1 MAQKK
6 TNTSEIRKINRS
18 VVFQYLYHHP
28 HTTKQELALGCELS
42 MPTVTLNLTDLLS
55 MNLLETTGVKDSTG
69 GRKARLL
76 SVNPSARYAVGA
88 NITAHHISIVLLN
101 LSGEMISHKR
111 MRVPFSNSKEY
122 METLSSFIWDL
133 IREQGIDKQRIL
145 GVGLSMP
152 AIISRDG
159 QTLAYASVLNFTN
172 GRLQDFSG
180 PIGLNCRF
188 INDAT
193 AGGYAALW
201 HNPLFS
207 DAGNHKAVV
216 YLSLNNSIGGAFFLD
231 GKEYAGTNQRSCE
244 FGHMTLHTDGKACYC
259 GKLGCVDVYLQALKL
274 SNPFDGN
281 LAGFFEHLCQG
292 DQEAQA
298 LWNDYRMNLAR
309 CVNNLRMA
317 YDCQVILG
325 GYVGEYLGP
334 HLHEMR
340 KLAAELNTFETD
352 GSYLFVSTDKL
363 ESSAVGAAL
372 TWITDFINTV

>member
-1 MAQKK
+1 MAQRK

-42 MPTVTLNLTDLLS
+42 MPTVTLNLADLGS
-55 MNLLETTGVKDSTG
+55 MDLMETTGVKDSTG

-76 SVNPSARYAVGA
+76 SVNSFARYAVGA
-88 NITAHHISIVLLN
+88 NITAHHISAVLLN
-101 LSGEMISHKR
+101 LYGEMVSHKR
-111 MRVPFSNSKEY
+111 IRIPFANSAEY
-122 METLSSFIWDL
+122 MQTLSSFIWEL
-133 IREQGIDKQRIL
+133 IREHGIDKQRIL

-152 AIISRDG
+152 AIISKDG

-193 AGGYAALW
+193 AGGYAELW

-207 DAGNHKAVV
+207 TPGDHRAVV

-231 GKEYAGTNQRSCE
+231 DKEYAGMNQRSSE
-244 FGHMTLHTDGKACYC
+244 FGHMTLHPDGKTCYC
-259 GKLGCVDVYLQALKL
+259 GKAGCSDAYLRALRL
-274 SNPFDGN
+274 SNPYDGN
-281 LAGFFEHLCQG
+281 LAAFFEQLRRG
-292 DQEAQA
+292 DPDA
-298 LWNDYRMNLAR
+298 LTLWSEYRADLVR

-325 GYVGEYLGP
+325 GYVGEYLAPYLGE
-334 HLHEMR
+334 LRE
-340 KLAAELNTFETD
+340 LAAEKNTFEKD
-352 GSYLFVSTDKL
+352 GDYLFVSTDKL
-363 ESSAVGAAL
+363 ENSAVGAAL
-372 TWITDFINTV
+372 TWITDYIQTV

>member
-1 MAQKK
+1 MAQRK

-18 VVFQYLYHHP
+18 VVFQYLYDHP
-28 HTTKQELALGCELS
+28 HTTKQDLALGCELS
-42 MPTVTLNLTDLLS
+42 MPTVTLNLADLHG
-55 MNLLETTGVKDSTG
+55 MDLLETTGVKDSTG

-76 SVNPSARYAVGA
+76 SVNPAAQYAIGA
-88 NITAHHISIVLLN
+88 NVTAHHISLVLLN
-101 LSGEMISHKR
+101 LYGEMISHKR
-111 MRVPFSNSKEY
+111 IRIPFANSEDY
-122 METLSSFIWDL
+122 MNALSSYIWEL
-133 IREQGIDKQRIL
+133 ISEQGIDRQRIL

-152 AIISRDG
+152 AIISKDG

-180 PIGLNCRF
+180 PISLPCRF

-207 DAGNHKAVV
+207 AHGGHRAVV

-231 GKEYAGTNQRSCE
+231 DKEYAGMNQRSSE
-244 FGHMTLHTDGKACYC
+244 FGHMTLHPDGKTCYC
-259 GKLGCVDVYLQALKL
+259 GKAGCTDVYLRAHRL
-274 SNPFDGN
+274 SSPYDGN
-281 LAGFFEHLCQG
+281 LAAFFEQLRNG
-292 DQEAQA
+292 DPAAQA
-298 LWNDYRMNLAR
+298 LWKEYRVDLLR

-334 HLHEMR
+334 YLGELR
-340 KLAAELNTFETD
+340 GLAAEKNTFEKD

-372 TWITDFINTV
+372 TWITDYIQTV

>member
-1 MAQKK
+1 MSQKK

-28 HTTKQELALGCELS
+28 HITKQELAMGCELS
-42 MPTVTLNLTDLLS
+42 MPTVTLNLSDLLS
-55 MNLLETTGVKDSTG
+55 MDLLETTGVKDSTG

-76 SVNPSARYAVGA
+76 SVNPSAQYAVGA
-88 NITAHHISIVLLN
+88 NITAHHISAVLLN
-101 LSGEMISHKR
+101 LYGEMISHKR
-111 MRVPFSNSKEY
+111 IRLPFANSKEY
-122 METLSSFIWDL
+122 MQTLSSFIWEL
-133 IREQGIDKQRIL
+133 IHEQGIEKRRIL

-152 AIISRDG
+152 AIISKDG
-159 QTLAYASVLNFTN
+159 QTLAYASILNFTN
-172 GRLQDFSG
+172 GRLQDFSA

-207 DAGNHKAVV
+207 ASGNHRAVV

-231 GKEYAGTNQRSCE
+231 GKEYSGVNQRSSE
-244 FGHMTLHTDGKACYC
+244 FGHMTLHPGGNTCYC
-259 GKLGCVDVYLQALKL
+259 GKTGCSDAYLQALRL
-274 SNPFDGN
+274 SNPYDGN
-281 LAGFFEHLCQG
+281 LAAFFEELHKKAP
-292 DQEAQA
+292 DAVT
-298 LWNDYRMNLAR
+298 LWKEYSKDLIR

-334 HLHEMR
+334 YLHELR
-340 KLAAELNTFETD
+340 KLASELNTFEND
-352 GSYLFVSTDKL
+352 GDYLFVSSDKL

-372 TWITDFINTV
+372 TWITEYINTV